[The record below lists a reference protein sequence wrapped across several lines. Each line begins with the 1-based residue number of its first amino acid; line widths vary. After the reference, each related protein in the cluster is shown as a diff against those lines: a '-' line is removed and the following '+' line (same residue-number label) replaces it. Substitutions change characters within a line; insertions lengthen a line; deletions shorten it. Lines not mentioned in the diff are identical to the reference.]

1 MGGLRIQE
9 KRLKKHVPNGS
20 QTLTTY
26 LPLKEHAKLKS
37 LAEAEGR
44 SMRMQARILLLAAL
58 GEEDNEA
65 KASRK

>member
-1 MGGLRIQE
+1 MGGFRVQE

-26 LPLKEHAKLKS
+26 LPLKEHAKLKT

-44 SMRMQARILLLAAL
+44 SMRAQARILLMAAL
-58 GEEDNEA
+58 GEQGREA
-65 KASRK
+65 KDNR